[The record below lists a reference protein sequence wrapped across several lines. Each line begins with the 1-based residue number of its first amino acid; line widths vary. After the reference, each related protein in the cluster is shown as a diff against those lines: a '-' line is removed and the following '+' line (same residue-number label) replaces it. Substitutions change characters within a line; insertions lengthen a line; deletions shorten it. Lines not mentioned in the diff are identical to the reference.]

1 MNIRYF
7 YLLTMVFF
15 IAPNF
20 VFAQD
25 DEAADVEE
33 VIVTA
38 TKRETNLMETPLA
51 VSVITQ
57 EQMALQGLSRI
68 SDLSS
73 LVPNLVVGNSGEDS
87 GVSIAI
93 RGVSSNN
100 YTELGDPTV
109 AVHVDGMY
117 TPRAQAALA
126 LAHDIERI
134 EVLRGPQGTLF
145 GRNSTSG
152 AVNVIS
158 ARPKFGDEMTGR
170 MGVRL
175 SVDGRNMNEF
185 DGFLNIPV
193 SDEIAFRASFKSSL
207 ADSFINQTVDR
218 YDWSLDYNRNGTI
231 GVNVSAAPTGT
242 PQSGQVD
249 WADGRDIVADGIPNV
264 DQRRAREVDASDAY
278 YNVDNSAI
286 RLGML
291 YAPVDKDFEWYVSFD
306 KFEDNGAGS
315 IYLKDCEQAEL
326 TRGQSYDFSCDTG
339 ASDPFHA
346 AINNPGELDL
356 SIETIRS
363 ELKFKVSDNVV
374 GEFRVALG
382 QHDRFQMYD
391 GDGGFHTSPTHPA
404 YGFVRNHP
412 DSMMMNWNALR
423 GHFGGIYGQQYGWG
437 PRVEGSNGT
446 GFNGDA
452 YFQNTAWDMGYDNC
466 EMGWGGSVESSFA
479 YGCQYSFWMQDLDAV
494 ASLLGLS
501 PGNAAAALN
510 NAVKPMWFDELYRT
524 IQNNESNVIELQFK
538 SDGDGD
544 VQWVAGVFMMDE
556 DTYTR
561 FDVEMPFLGP
571 IIRPLHEIYL
581 QPERTTETQAIFGQL
596 DYETGVDGLNLTLG
610 YRHTWDEK
618 EDQGGR
624 TYKTYG
630 YFDNANAYC
639 NGGPCFWFE
648 SYDFVGDTT
657 LVSDAGGIFTYAPW
671 NQYYQS
677 DDLLPSMGISG
688 SDDLSAFVANA
699 SNDYKASW
707 DQGTWRIGAD
717 YVANEDLFVYASVAT
732 GYKAGGFGDNVDRGD
747 GQFINFEYD
756 PEFNTTYELGFKSVH
771 LDGDLKLLGNV
782 FYSDYEDMQRT
793 LFGFVGY
800 RELDGQAVYTLM
812 TKNVPNSTIQGVEL
826 EFDWKPYEAGR
837 LFGWVSM
844 LDTEN
849 GGSSSAEATQD
860 GYLCMERALVG
871 VDPCSADGTI
881 DLSGKHLT
889 WSPELSWNLQFEHNT
904 YTGNGFRIMNIV
916 SANYT
921 GEMFYNESN
930 YDHEPFHSGRDDLYT
945 VNTSMVFINEANAW
959 GLEFYV
965 HNATDE
971 LIKTDSYPAN
981 AGFVKAMYAPPM
993 AYGVRFQKDF

>member
-1 MNIRYF
+1 MTYKPYLYSIELVFTQYLGEFMNIRYF

-291 YAPVDKDFEWYVSFD
+291 YAPVDKDFEWYVCLL
-306 KFEDNGAGS
+306 
-315 IYLKDCEQAEL
+315 Y
-326 TRGQSYDFSCDTG
+326 
-339 ASDPFHA
+339 
-346 AINNPGELDL
+346 
-356 SIETIRS
+356 
-363 ELKFKVSDNVV
+363 
-374 GEFRVALG
+374 
-382 QHDRFQMYD
+382 
-391 GDGGFHTSPTHPA
+391 TSP
-404 YGFVRNHP
+404 
-412 DSMMMNWNALR
+412 S
-423 GHFGGIYGQQYGWG
+423 
-437 PRVEGSNGT
+437 PR
-446 GFNGDA
+446 D
-452 YFQNTAWDMGYDNC
+452 
-466 EMGWGGSVESSFA
+466 
-479 YGCQYSFWMQDLDAV
+479 
-494 ASLLGLS
+494 
-501 PGNAAAALN
+501 
-510 NAVKPMWFDELYRT
+510 
-524 IQNNESNVIELQFK
+524 
-538 SDGDGD
+538 
-544 VQWVAGVFMMDE
+544 
-556 DTYTR
+556 
-561 FDVEMPFLGP
+561 
-571 IIRPLHEIYL
+571 
-581 QPERTTETQAIFGQL
+581 
-596 DYETGVDGLNLTLG
+596 
-610 YRHTWDEK
+610 
-618 EDQGGR
+618 
-624 TYKTYG
+624 
-630 YFDNANAYC
+630 
-639 NGGPCFWFE
+639 
-648 SYDFVGDTT
+648 
-657 LVSDAGGIFTYAPW
+657 
-671 NQYYQS
+671 
-677 DDLLPSMGISG
+677 
-688 SDDLSAFVANA
+688 
-699 SNDYKASW
+699 
-707 DQGTWRIGAD
+707 
-717 YVANEDLFVYASVAT
+717 
-732 GYKAGGFGDNVDRGD
+732 
-747 GQFINFEYD
+747 
-756 PEFNTTYELGFKSVH
+756 
-771 LDGDLKLLGNV
+771 
-782 FYSDYEDMQRT
+782 
-793 LFGFVGY
+793 
-800 RELDGQAVYTLM
+800 
-812 TKNVPNSTIQGVEL
+812 
-826 EFDWKPYEAGR
+826 
-837 LFGWVSM
+837 
-844 LDTEN
+844 
-849 GGSSSAEATQD
+849 
-860 GYLCMERALVG
+860 
-871 VDPCSADGTI
+871 
-881 DLSGKHLT
+881 
-889 WSPELSWNLQFEHNT
+889 
-904 YTGNGFRIMNIV
+904 
-916 SANYT
+916 
-921 GEMFYNESN
+921 
-930 YDHEPFHSGRDDLYT
+930 
-945 VNTSMVFINEANAW
+945 
-959 GLEFYV
+959 
-965 HNATDE
+965 
-971 LIKTDSYPAN
+971 
-981 AGFVKAMYAPPM
+981 
-993 AYGVRFQKDF
+993 